1 MNKKLFW
8 MIAALIVSSTQTLL
22 GQTTEDTVY
31 VFKSDQ
37 PDAGYFLPAPPDTA
51 SMDFTDDMLQ
61 WQWGKTQRNTPRG
74 SQASRES
81 LWLPAMMRTVMAEVL
96 ELDTISDE
104 RTPALSRLLLKT
116 YHTGDQSTAAAK
128 AKYMRRRPFAR
139 MNEDTWGRW
148 DDDFLRTNGSYPSGH
163 TAFGWATALVFAE
176 MWPQLQ
182 DTLLRRGFQFGENRI
197 ITGAH
202 WQSDVNAGY
211 QCAAAAIA
219 RAHANPELEKDILA
233 ARAEYARLKGL
244 PADYAPSA
252 DVPLPHGERILNLPV
267 DTASY
272 RYLGDLMRYWNA
284 KSLRNTE
291 RGAQAI
297 ADVDKSEEA
306 FSEAFGRLLGITLSA
321 EATPALWQLIS
332 TVHSNSHT
340 AAKALKATN
349 FRKRPY
355 VLLGETTPT
364 PEYDDEERDESSFA
378 SSHACIGWAEALT
391 LAEVAPE
398 RQDDILKYGFE
409 FGQSRLILGYHWA
422 TDIEAARI
430 LAAAVVA
437 RLHADTSFRDLVR
450 AARAEYEGLVTSV
463 SPLPASPKRET
474 DWDYRLDG
482 TRATPTTH
490 GIVVHH
496 GRKVLRLSY

>member
-1 MNKKLFW
+1 M
-8 MIAALIVSSTQTLL
+8 
-22 GQTTEDTVY
+22 
-31 VFKSDQ
+31 
-37 PDAGYFLPAPPDTA
+37 
-51 SMDFTDDMLQ
+51 
-61 WQWGKTQRNTPRG
+61 
-74 SQASRES
+74 
-81 LWLPAMMRTVMAEVL
+81 
-96 ELDTISDE
+96 
-104 RTPALSRLLLKT
+104 
-116 YHTGDQSTAAAK
+116 
-128 AKYMRRRPFAR
+128 
-139 MNEDTWGRW
+139 
-148 DDDFLRTNGSYPSGH
+148 
-163 TAFGWATALVFAE
+163 
-176 MWPQLQ
+176 
-182 DTLLRRGFQFGENRI
+182 
-197 ITGAH
+197 
-202 WQSDVNAGY
+202 
-211 QCAAAAIA
+211 
-219 RAHANPELEKDILA
+219 A

-267 DTASY
+267 DTAFY

-284 KSLRNTE
+284 KSLRSTE

-306 FSEAFGRLLGITLSA
+306 FSDAFGRLLGITLSA

-332 TVHSNSHT
+332 AVHTNSHA

-355 VLLGETTPT
+355 VQLGEATPT

-450 AARAEYEGLVTSV
+450 AARAEYEGQITGI
-463 SPLPASPKRET
+463 SPLSPTAPEGREGT
-474 DWDYRLDG
+474 YRLNG
-482 TRATPTTH
+482 TRATATTH
-490 GIVVHH
+490 GIVIQH
-496 GRKVLRLSY
+496 GRKVLRPSY